1 MAARNSALDEM
12 MRRAKEIGC
21 NGIIGVDFD
30 FQAMGTNN
38 GMILVSVTGT
48 GIIFR

>member
-1 MAARNSALDEM
+1 M

-38 GMILVSVTGT
+38 GMILVSATGT